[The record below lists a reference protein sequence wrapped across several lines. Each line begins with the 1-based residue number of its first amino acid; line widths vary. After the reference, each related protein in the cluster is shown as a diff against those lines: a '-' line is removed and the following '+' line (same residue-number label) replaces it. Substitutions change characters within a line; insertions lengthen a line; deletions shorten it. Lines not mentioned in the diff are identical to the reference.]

1 MYKSICSLIAI
12 GCLIIGCGNPESQQG
27 LITKD
32 VAKELD
38 EREIR
43 VISEAEIVERA
54 FEYGRKVADSA
65 QASLIQELMQA
76 IEAGGITNAID
87 YCNVNALPL
96 LQSMSDEYGVE
107 VRRAS
112 NRWRNPQDQPNEA
125 EMPLLE
131 AYEYNMENGL
141 ELTDNV
147 QKIGTDYI
155 LYTKPIVIGSGL
167 CLNCHGI
174 ENTQVQAETL
184 EALQEKYP
192 NDNALNHEMGD
203 LRGMWSIKI
212 ARRKLVLLK

>member
-1 MYKSICSLIAI
+1 MYKSICSIIAI
-12 GCLIIGCGNPESQQG
+12 GCLIISCGNPESQQG
-27 LITKD
+27 LITED

-43 VISEAEIVERA
+43 VISEGEIVERA

-65 QASLIQELMQA
+65 QASLIQELLHA

-96 LQSMSDEYGVE
+96 LKSVSEDFDVE
-107 VRRAS
+107 IRRAS

-131 AYEYNMENGL
+131 AYEYNMENDI
-141 ELTDNV
+141 ELSDNV
-147 QKIGTDYI
+147 QKIGADYI
-155 LYTKPIVIGSGL
+155 LYTKPIVIGNGL

-184 EALQEKYP
+184 KALQEKYP
-192 NDNALNHEMGD
+192 NDNALNHDMGD

-212 ARRKLVLLK
+212 ARRKLVLQK